1 MINEVKKTFK
11 RFGEKWIS
19 IKKSYVYRKESSQR
33 KRFNKEIR
41 NIKKNMVDMFCNY
54 HIGSNRKFFQWSRQ
68 NINYALYL
76 VDQCCVCNRSD
87 GNPNFRKCIYSK
99 NGVKIQARII
109 AVTPDE
115 RKRILYGM
123 RFMQTVNIM
132 CAPEYL
138 QCTVP
143 KSRQKK
149 WKRETA
155 ISGMPGING
164 MSFQTEIIYRQ
175 SEAGKI

>member
-1 MINEVKKTFK
+1 MINEVKRRLNDLEKNGYPLK
-11 RFGEKWIS
+11 RAMYIEKNPAREKDLTKKYETLRKIWLICFAIIILGAIENFSNDPVRISIMLCIWWIS
-19 IKKSYVYRKESSQR
+19 VAYAIGVMGIQISENA
-33 KRFNKEIR
+33 FIR
-41 NIKKNMVDMFCNY
+41 
-54 HIGSNRKFFQWSRQ
+54 
-68 NINYALYL
+68 
-76 VDQCCVCNRSD
+76 
-87 GNPNFRKCIYSK
+87 K

-149 WKRETA
+149 
-155 ISGMPGING
+155 
-164 MSFQTEIIYRQ
+164 
-175 SEAGKI
+175 